1 MLFSNVDRD
10 SLLEKTIRI
19 RSKFGCC
26 ELKCWSQMLR
36 EDNTASNVVKLHQD
50 KILYMVPQF
59 TRMGRSIIALVTLI
73 SGVTWS
79 SRQKA
84 RPLGETTASTDGCF
98 AWSQGINLNLVFWAA
113 NWTWRYQNL
122 KPDEIIS
129 FLKAS
134 LTLQSEAQ
142 TVLTKRLIK
151 KIGDFSCNNP
161 GIKKIMQF

>member
-1 MLFSNVDRD
+1 MLI
-10 SLLEKTIRI
+10 EKTIRI

-26 ELKCWSQMLR
+26 ELKCCSQMLR
-36 EDNTASNVVKLHQD
+36 EDNTDHVSNVVKLHQD

-84 RPLGETTASTDGCF
+84 RPLGETTASTHGCF

-113 NWTWRYQNL
+113 NWIWRYQNL

-129 FLKAS
+129 YFEGEPY
-134 LTLQSEAQ
+134 T
-142 TVLTKRLIK
+142 TKRGANSFDK
-151 KIGDFSCNNP
+151 KVDQENWRL
-161 GIKKIMQF
+161 QLQ